1 MQAYVILLLCFL
13 GFLVPAHA
21 NQIGPDTYEYNQSQI
36 DQFGRAAE
44 KPVKE
49 KRGRKRF
56 SWLSLSLFMGVFAA
70 MMELL
75 TLLLVEVLMVA
86 GTASLVTPALWI
98 AGSMAVIG
106 VFAGII
112 SLGEPRHRRNLVASV
127 IGIVLSGLA
136 FIPALMILL

>member
-1 MQAYVILLLCFL
+1 M

-21 NQIGPDTYEYNQSQI
+21 NQLGPDTYEYNQTEVEN
-36 DQFGRAAE
+36 FGRDADH
-44 KPVKE
+44 PTKE

-56 SWLSLSLFMGVFAA
+56 SWVSLSLFMGVFAA
-70 MMELL
+70 MLELV
-75 TLLLVEVLMVA
+75 TLLLVEGLMVA
-86 GTASLVTPALWI
+86 SSASLVTPVLWI
-98 AGSMAVIG
+98 AGAMAVIG